1 MCVHVCVQMYVYVG
15 TWWKSPCPFPF
26 VSHLHEG
33 ADVACP
39 LKHTLL
45 HYTLHSMH
53 FTHTLLF
60 NQNFS
65 KMACQFAASESPSGE
80 GTTNV
85 PRSDRSPGDDLRC
98 PDTSSFF
105 YTNFCNIRGLR
116 SNFSSVEHH
125 LSTTKPHL
133 LFLTETQVSEAT
145 DSSPYSV
152 PSYFLYSQFQSKAGC
167 CVYVRNDITCS
178 RAHALESSEFST
190 IWLRLQCH
198 SHTKFIC
205 AVYLSPNAS
214 DYVKFFDYLTL
225 KVEHILSHFPFAEI
239 SILGDFNV
247 HHQQWLSSSFTD
259 QPGEQAFSFAIL
271 HDLEQLVQ
279 HPTRVP
285 DRLGDTP
292 NILDLFLTSNPS
304 AYAVQLYSP
313 LGSSDHNLI
322 SVSCP
327 IAPLPPQDPPKRRC
341 LWHFNSAN
349 WGDLRR
355 HFADFP
361 WYDYCFRDRDPSLC
375 AQRVTEHPGFHVHRH
390 GRGHGPQPG

>member
-1 MCVHVCVQMYVYVG
+1 M
-15 TWWKSPCPFPF
+15 
-26 VSHLHEG
+26 
-33 ADVACP
+33 
-39 LKHTLL
+39 
-45 HYTLHSMH
+45 
-53 FTHTLLF
+53 
-60 NQNFS
+60 
-65 KMACQFAASESPSGE
+65 
-80 GTTNV
+80 
-85 PRSDRSPGDDLRC
+85 
-98 PDTSSFF
+98 
-105 YTNFCNIRGLR
+105 
-116 SNFSSVEHH
+116 
-125 LSTTKPHL
+125 
-133 LFLTETQVSEAT
+133 
-145 DSSPYSV
+145 
-152 PSYFLYSQFQSKAGC
+152 
-167 CVYVRNDITCS
+167 
-178 RAHALESSEFST
+178 
-190 IWLRLQCH
+190 
-198 SHTKFIC
+198 
-205 AVYLSPNAS
+205 YLSPNAS

-375 AQRVTEHPGFHVHRH
+375 AQRVTEMIVSGMEAYIPHTFSRPKASKPWFDSSCSRAILDRDSAFRRYRGLPSPEYPVLYIPARKRRITWRCCCVQVHPCLRQSSPLRIVRKEK
-390 GRGHGPQPG
+390 GPCLGSNDHTTENQHSASSGPPS